1 MERVDRLAQ
10 IVEMAKQGKKVKAKV
25 TLLKRPIVLKIHP
38 EAQIL
43 EEKEAY
49 ILGAIFEFEVD
60 GQTYKVER
68 FYAMGFPTESFEE
81 ELANRNLANAL
92 LKEDY
97 ERLKEAGIE
106 IEEKYF
112 E

>member
-1 MERVDRLAQ
+1 MRVDRLAQ
-10 IVEMAKQGKKVKAKV
+10 IVEMAKQGKKVKARV
-25 TLLKRPIVLKIHP
+25 TLLKRPIILKIHP

-49 ILGAIFEFEVD
+49 ILAARFEFEVNGEKYVVD
-60 GQTYKVER
+60 RY
-68 FYAMGFPTESFEE
+68 YAMGFPTESFEE

-97 ERLKEAGIE
+97 ERLKEAGVEIE
-106 IEEKYF
+106 EEKYF

>member
-1 MERVDRLAQ
+1 MRVDRLAQ
-10 IVEMAKQGKKVKAKV
+10 IIEMAKQGKKVKAKV
-25 TLLKRPIVLKIHP
+25 TLLKRPIILKIHP

-49 ILGAIFEFEVD
+49 ILSARFEFEVD
-60 GQTYKVER
+60 GEKYTVDR
-68 FYAMGFPTESFEE
+68 FYAMGFPTETIEE
-81 ELANRNLANAL
+81 ELANRNLANAR

-97 ERLKEAGIE
+97 KRLKEAGVEIE
-106 IEEKYF
+106 EEKYF

>member
-1 MERVDRLAQ
+1 MERIDRLAQ
-10 IVEMAKQGKKVKAKV
+10 IVEMAKQGKKIKAKV

-49 ILGAIFEFEVD
+49 ILGAIFEFQVN
-60 GQTYKVER
+60 GNTYKVER
-68 FYAMGFPTESFEE
+68 FYAMGFPTETVEE
-81 ELANRNLANAL
+81 ELANKNLANAL

-97 ERLKEAGIE
+97 QRLKEAGIE